1 MEKTQIRIKT
11 AYAKIHKIYGG
22 GKNIAIKKEETQE
35 RRKASTGRRGDTKKE
50 SKIRGKTVRE
60 KHKRGAKKI

>member
-1 MEKTQIRIKT
+1 M
-11 AYAKIHKIYGG
+11 G

-60 KHKRGAKKI
+60 KYKRGAKKI